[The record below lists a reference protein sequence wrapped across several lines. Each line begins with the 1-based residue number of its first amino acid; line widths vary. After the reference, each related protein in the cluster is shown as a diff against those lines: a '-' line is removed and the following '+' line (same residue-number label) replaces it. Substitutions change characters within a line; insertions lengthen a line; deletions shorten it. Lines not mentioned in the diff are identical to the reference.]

1 MESYRKELAE
11 IMSIPSI
18 YNIDRRNLFMQY
30 NPKAVLCLHS
40 ALAEQGY
47 TTFNDIAPYVF
58 AKIDKPCYSTK
69 VNLIPNIFGDADINL
84 IHDRKCTSIE
94 RTICE
99 CIYWEVQIDV
109 ILEALAEYNS
119 DHRDFRELLEKA
131 KEYKVSVKLIEL
143 LDSLQEYYKE

>member
-1 MESYRKELAE
+1 MNV
-11 IMSIPSI
+11 PSI
-18 YNIDRRNLFMQY
+18 YDIDRRNLFMQY
-30 NPKAVLCLHS
+30 NPTVTLCLHS

-58 AKIDKPCYSTK
+58 AKIDKPCYSDK
-69 VNLIPNIFGDADINL
+69 VNLIPSIFGTNDIRIMHN
-84 IHDRKCTSIE
+84 IKCTSVE

-109 ILEALAEYNS
+109 ILEALAEYDS
-119 DHRDFRELLEKA
+119 DHKDFRELLEKA
-131 KEYKVSVKLIEL
+131 EEYKVSVKLIEL